1 MKSYTRQR
9 RTSTGQYLNG
19 LRFCLLFFPPIF
31 FPLCFVCYF
40 VRKIYRIYMTKEW
53 MPQCAYVYFFL
64 CVKRSI
70 FIVSFSIFLRR
81 TLFHAADG
89 ESIVTGGKLHHWR
102 FLWWVVK
109 QRKSLEKWTQTL
121 DVKKPATSRQFEGDL
136 SNSLLRSRKME
147 TTCSQMSFLIEK
159 FIHERIFDQFWEI
172 YHPPIQCPVSANV
185 QSCVS
190 SKKSVF
196 HM

>member
-1 MKSYTRQR
+1 MVYVFVYYFSLQFFFLSVSCVILCVKSIEYIWQK
-9 RTSTGQYLNG
+9 SE
-19 LRFCLLFFPPIF
+19 CLS
-31 FPLCFVCYF
+31 
-40 VRKIYRIYMTKEW
+40 VRMCI
-53 MPQCAYVYFFL
+53 FL

-159 FIHERIFDQFWEI
+159 IIHERIFDQFWEI

-196 HM
+196 RM